1 MKLARR
7 LFIVFL
13 SLTLPLF
20 AATDKNEWCG
30 TSGPEYVQYLLSVH
44 EKHAQELKTQA
55 TVAPVVRTADVG
67 EIAVLEGNSNT
78 LIQPNPFD
86 LAGKKLTFK
95 RTSSGEYTLKVTN
108 AGVSSTQGNP
118 ISLQDDDSEEISF
131 TSGFHFPFYDE
142 DFTSVFI
149 NSDGNLTFQVKDDA
163 SSNRDTTRVLTG
175 PPRVAP
181 LFLDLDP
188 SSRGEVRV
196 LQTSRKLRITWSGVP
211 EFGSQNNN
219 TFQVTLSRS
228 GKIEIV
234 FGTIDSQVAV
244 TGISPGKSAGSKAID
259 FSQTAN
265 LAGIKGAVLERFA
278 TTFDVDYAGLIDEF
292 HRTHSQDFDF
302 IVIFT
307 DFEYDH
313 PGFAFFQHIQ
323 NQIRGIGLPE
333 FDASSSFGSPKVQGF
348 LLMGFINNYPNDVN
362 TVFLGENDT
371 LSIMGQENGHRW
383 LAFPR
388 AIIEGKSSTELLGRQ
403 LAHWSFFMDSDASV
417 MEGNDIRD
425 NGDGT
430 FTTVAAVEQYSKL
443 DRYIIGLISPSKV
456 KPFFVV
462 RAAGNRGKAP
472 QVGQLITGTRINVN
486 VNDIIAAEGAREPSS
501 ADAPKSFKE
510 AFIYLHLPG
519 VTPSSAGIDHVERIR
534 SAWTAFFR
542 KATGKKGTIDATL
555 K

>member
-1 MKLARR
+1 MKLARWVF
-7 LFIVFL
+7 FIYL
-13 SLTLPLF
+13 CLTLPLF
-20 AATDKNEWCG
+20 AASDQNDWCG
-30 TSGPEYVQYLLSVH
+30 TGGPETTKYLLSVH
-44 EKHAQELKTQA
+44 EKHVRELKALA
-55 TVAPVVRTADVG
+55 TVAPTTRFTDMG
-67 EIAVLEGNSNT
+67 EIAVMEGNSKT

-95 RTSSGEYTLKVTN
+95 PNAAGEYTLKVTN
-108 AGVSSTQGNP
+108 GSVSSTQGNP
-118 ISLQDDDSEEISF
+118 VSLQDDDSEQITF

-142 DFTSVFI
+142 DFTSAFV
-149 NSDGNLTFQVKDDA
+149 NSDGNLTFKMKDDA
-163 SSNRDTTRVLTG
+163 STARDATRVLTG

-181 LFLDLDP
+181 FFVDLDP

-196 LQTSRKLRITWSGVP
+196 LQTSKKLRITWNGVP

-219 TFQVTLSRS
+219 TFQITLSRS

-234 FGTIDSQVAV
+234 FSTIDSRVAI
-244 TGISPGKSAGSKAID
+244 TGISPGKSANSKVID
-259 FSQTAN
+259 FSRTAS
-265 LAGIKGAVLERFA
+265 LSGIKGAVLERFA
-278 TTFDVDYAGLIDEF
+278 TTFDVDYAGLIEEF
-292 HRTHSQDFDF
+292 HQTHSQDFNF

-323 NQIRGIGLPE
+323 NQITGIGLPQ
-333 FDASSSFGSPKVQGF
+333 FDFSNAFGSSKVEGF
-348 LLMGFINNYPNDVN
+348 LLMGFINDYPNDVN

-430 FTTVAAVEQYSKL
+430 FTTIAAVEKYSKL
-443 DRYIIGLISPSKV
+443 DRYIMGLISPSKV

-462 RAAGNRGKAP
+462 RAAGNRGRAP
-472 QVGQLITGTRINVN
+472 QVGQLITGARINVT
-486 VNDIIAAEGAREPSS
+486 VNDIIAAEGARDPAST
-501 ADAPKSFKE
+501 DAPKSFKE

-519 VTPSSAGIDHVERIR
+519 VTPSSAGIDHVELIR
-534 SAWTAFFR
+534 TAWTAFFR
-542 KATGKKGTIDATL
+542 KATGKKGSLDTTL

>member
-1 MKLARR
+1 MKLAGRV
-7 LFIVFL
+7 FIVFL
-13 SLTLPLF
+13 SLALPLL

-44 EKHAQELKTQA
+44 EKHARELKFQA
-55 TVAPVVRTADVG
+55 TVAPIVRTTDVG
-67 EIAVLEGNSNT
+67 EIAVMEGNSKT
-78 LIQPNPFD
+78 LIQSNPFD
-86 LAGKKLTFK
+86 LAGKKLTWK
-95 RTSSGEYTLKVTN
+95 RNAAGEYTLKVSS
-108 AGVSSTQGNP
+108 GSVSSTQGDP

-131 TSGFHFPFYDE
+131 TSGFHFPFYNK
-142 DFTSVFI
+142 DFASAFI
-149 NSDGNLTFQVKDDA
+149 NSDGNLTFKVKDDA
-163 SSNRDTTRVLTG
+163 STSRDTTRVLTG

-181 LFLDLDP
+181 FFLDLDP

-196 LQTSRKLRITWSGVP
+196 LQSAKKLRITWNGVP
-211 EFGSQNNN
+211 EFGSQNSN
-219 TFQVTLSRS
+219 TFQMTLSKS

-234 FGTIDSQVAV
+234 FGTIDSRAAV
-244 TGISPGKSAGSKAID
+244 TGISPGKSAKSKAID
-259 FSQTAN
+259 FSQTAS

-278 TTFDVDYAGLIDEF
+278 AMFDVDYAGLIDEF

-313 PGFAFFQHIQ
+313 PGFAFFQHIK
-323 NQIRGIGLPE
+323 NQITGIGLEE
-333 FDASSSFGSPKVQGF
+333 FDSSSSFGSPKVEGF

-388 AIIEGKSSTELLGRQ
+388 AVIEGKSSTELLGRD

-425 NGDGT
+425 NGNGT
-430 FTTVAAVEQYSKL
+430 FTTVAAVEKYSKL
-443 DRYIIGLISPSKV
+443 DRYIMGLISPSRV

-472 QVGQLITGTRINVN
+472 QIGQLITGTRINVT
-486 VNDIIAAEGAREPSS
+486 VNDIIAAEGVREPSS

-534 SAWTAFFR
+534 SAWTTFFH
-542 KATGKKGTIDATL
+542 KATGKKGTIDTTL